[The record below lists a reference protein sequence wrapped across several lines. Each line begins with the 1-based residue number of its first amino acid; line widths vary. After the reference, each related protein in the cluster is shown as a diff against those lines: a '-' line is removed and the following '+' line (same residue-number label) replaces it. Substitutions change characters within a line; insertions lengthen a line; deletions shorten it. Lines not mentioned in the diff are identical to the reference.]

1 MAMITIYK
9 GYQNYITHNFPINEL
24 DNIKKVCYSIGIK
37 FYTISMSEKEKLEY
51 EQFSKRNN

>member
-9 GYQNYITHNFPINEL
+9 GYKKYLTHHFPAIEL
-24 DNIKKVCYSIGIK
+24 DKIKKVCYDIGIK